1 MKRKKNNTAEIQKQ
15 LSGKKVPIL
24 TLDQKW
30 HELFPDYIKP
40 ANIKE
45 LEDRLNNLLKLQGK
59 LVTDLKGLKEIKPK
73 LMQEILENM
82 DTDESKAGKLK
93 AKKLEQNQKLIKDI
107 SSRIA
112 KAEDELIELPY
123 EIKEVNEQLMIESAK
138 FCYNRI
144 KTNKK
149 LIDEIAEWISK
160 IRDELKEKLLKKQ
173 EMEESNTKVY
183 AYLHDLLGPEILQ
196 QLDETLRD

>member
-1 MKRKKNNTAEIQKQ
+1 MMKKKTNKTEIQKQ
-15 LSGKKVPIL
+15 LHGKKIPIL

-59 LVTDLKGLKEIKPK
+59 LVTDLKGLKELKAK
-73 LMQEILENM
+73 LMQEILDNM
-82 DTDESKAGKLK
+82 DVDNSKIGKLK
-93 AKKLEQNQKLIKDI
+93 AKKLAQNQKLIKDI
-107 SSRIA
+107 SSRIS

-123 EIKEVNEQLMIESAK
+123 EIKEVNELLMIESAK
-138 FCYNRI
+138 FCYSRI
-144 KTNKK
+144 KNNKK
-149 LIDEIAEWISK
+149 AIDETTEWIIK
-160 IRDELKEKLLKKQ
+160 IREELKEKILKKQ

-183 AYLHDLLGPEILQ
+183 AYMHDLLGPEILQ
-196 QLDETLRD
+196 QLDENLRD